1 MRLFSHFARMFV
13 LMSILG
19 LLIFLLMGCST
30 SVNGTSATSP
40 TKKAPAA
47 PAGQITEF
55 PLPASTAN
63 SFPIAITGGPDGNLW
78 FTEWKLGQDQSQK
91 DQSLIWR
98 VTPAGKVNEFPLLTT
113 NTIPTGI
120 TKGPDGNL

>member
-63 SFPIAITGGPDGNLW
+63 SFPVAITRGPDGNLW
-78 FTEWKLGQDQSQK
+78 FTDVNHRQGHIHPDQSF
-91 DQSLIWR
+91 IGR
-98 VTPAGKVNEFPLLTT
+98 FTPTA
-113 NTIPTGI
+113 
-120 TKGPDGNL
+120 